1 MLVHPG
7 LHHRLTA
14 GVHLALVCLPGR
26 SEVSARLGRH
36 GDGSIVW
43 HNRWHF
49 TLQASDIN
57 LSTTIDGDLIILLSN
72 NALSLSGLQDGI
84 FLQVHIQALSA
95 RVDYQLIG
103 VCLSIGSCRV
113 G

>member
-26 SEVSARLGRH
+26 SEVSARLGGH

-84 FLQVHIQALSA
+84 FLQVHIQTLSA